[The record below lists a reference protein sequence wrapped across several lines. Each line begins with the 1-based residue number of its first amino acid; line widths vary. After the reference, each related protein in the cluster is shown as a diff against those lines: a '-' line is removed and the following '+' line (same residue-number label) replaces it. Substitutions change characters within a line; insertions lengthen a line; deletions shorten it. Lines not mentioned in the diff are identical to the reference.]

1 MYRVCNTA
9 ERDIGMLYYMTDRD
23 GTGGRLKKSAED
35 FIVTEVSDKPPV
47 IEDGKFTIAEI
58 TTKNWETN
66 RLIRLLAR
74 AMRIS
79 RERIG
84 FAGTKDKRAI
94 TTQLMSFECDPSRLD
109 EVTFN
114 DITIESYYKS
124 NRPIRMGDLKGN
136 RFSITVRDIESDISA
151 CSETVKQSVDEIV
164 QTGGFPNYFGV
175 QRFGTSRPVTHIV
188 GEKIVR
194 GDIKGAVDTY
204 LFHPSENEGE
214 EVTNARDALRRCN
227 GSYTTEIFEVM
238 PKIMGFEKV
247 LVEHLIR
254 KPDDYIGAISEM
266 PSNLQMMFTHAY
278 QSYLYN
284 LMLSKRME
292 KELPLNAPIVGDTV
306 IPMDINGVPD
316 HDGPVTVT
324 SKNIKLVERQVQKNR
339 AAIAITVF
347 GSDGMFSEGEMG
359 EIERKIISEANL
371 TKDDFIVPGLAHC
384 SAKGNWREILCPVHD
399 LTTKFNDDSYELS
412 FFLTKGNYATC
423 LMREFL
429 KAEMTRY

>member
-114 DITIESYYKS
+114 DITIGSYYKS

-151 CSETVKQSVDEIV
+151 CSETVKQSVNEIV
-164 QTGGFPNYFGV
+164 PTGGFPNYFGV

-194 GDIKGAVDTY
+194 GDIKGAVETY

-214 EVTNARDALRRCN
+214 EVTNARDAL
-227 GSYTTEIFEVM
+227 
-238 PKIMGFEKV
+238 
-247 LVEHLIR
+247 
-254 KPDDYIGAISEM
+254 
-266 PSNLQMMFTHAY
+266 
-278 QSYLYN
+278 
-284 LMLSKRME
+284 
-292 KELPLNAPIVGDTV
+292 
-306 IPMDINGVPD
+306 
-316 HDGPVTVT
+316 
-324 SKNIKLVERQVQKNR
+324 
-339 AAIAITVF
+339 
-347 GSDGMFSEGEMG
+347 
-359 EIERKIISEANL
+359 
-371 TKDDFIVPGLAHC
+371 
-384 SAKGNWREILCPVHD
+384 
-399 LTTKFNDDSYELS
+399 
-412 FFLTKGNYATC
+412 
-423 LMREFL
+423 
-429 KAEMTRY
+429 